1 MQKNSCILTKC
12 YCLKTKMEYH
22 YEFEGEG
29 EFDIDLPGQAEEYEE
44 FFESDLESLGDIEDD
59 MANEVE
65 KDLRLTKEEQD
76 SAIINYFEERGIPLS
91 EGELKNTILKELRRN
106 ENFSDFLNF
115 KSSLTDIL
123 VHIGRKQARNHDSPI
138 AKPKIIKNLS
148 KAGSFETVDKDNFH
162 PNEDLVDVALRHFE
176 VAGKKSDK
184 YYPYVSMRLFGK
196 TYIPDFLDEVESLI
210 KDIKETKNSQNDP
223 SGFLYRLSEEIVNK
237 KKDRNRF
244 DAQYYKINVKG
255 LPRLATVDYLL
266 NNNSRNTAERVIKCS
281 LKGGEDYARLLDS
294 KVSGNLESYLDSINE
309 DTDKR
314 IKDLGIKLDSFKR
327 GIEEKSF
334 EVSETK
340 ARKAEDI
347 VKRSKKELKKTLE
360 DMLEKGVHAPKNLLL
375 KIRDN
380 LYNKKPFYG
389 SQEKD
394 IEQLMEE
401 IGNDEN
407 KLRKAVSIA
416 FEYANKKDRIKDKES
431 LKVSRFHL
439 RKILDRFNTSKDETL
454 EGDIYKLRLC
464 KKNPIDDLTIG
475 NDGGACIGLY
485 EHSAFDFERPLII
498 DYLSDN
504 ASQFIEVHRG
514 DERVGF
520 ALVFAAESD
529 DGPVFAINS
538 LELSNKLQNE
548 SQEKLDMI
556 SKAALRYC
564 IDYAKAA
571 GFRHV
576 ALGDYEYN
584 TSKNYG
590 EKMARKVKQ
599 PDLELRK
606 IGPDVYNEIFNDA
619 CLFIYSKK
627 DNE

>member
-1 MQKNSCILTKC
+1 
-12 YCLKTKMEYH
+12 MEYH

-176 VAGKKSDK
+176 VAWKKSDK

-439 RKILDRFNTSKDETL
+439 RKILDRFNTS
-454 EGDIYKLRLC
+454 R
-464 KKNPIDDLTIG
+464 N
-475 NDGGACIGLY
+475 
-485 EHSAFDFERPLII
+485 FRRR
-498 DYLSDN
+498 YL
-504 ASQFIEVHRG
+504 
-514 DERVGF
+514 
-520 ALVFAAESD
+520 
-529 DGPVFAINS
+529 
-538 LELSNKLQNE
+538 
-548 SQEKLDMI
+548 
-556 SKAALRYC
+556 
-564 IDYAKAA
+564 
-571 GFRHV
+571 
-576 ALGDYEYN
+576 
-584 TSKNYG
+584 
-590 EKMARKVKQ
+590 
-599 PDLELRK
+599 
-606 IGPDVYNEIFNDA
+606 
-619 CLFIYSKK
+619 
-627 DNE
+627 